1 MRRAMWVMHAS
12 YFRHHGGWGRDLATA
27 YFVSSSR
34 VFSPPW
40 TKVAVQLAL
49 TSPAR
54 GSLVAESSRCAC
66 MPMRTRSMPVALL
79 DEDGATRPAPRLS
92 GNTKSLLMM
101 FVLFT
106 SITAAQWVG
115 GVLAHSLALKVGC

>member
-1 MRRAMWVMHAS
+1 
-12 YFRHHGGWGRDLATA
+12 
-27 YFVSSSR
+27 
-34 VFSPPW
+34 
-40 TKVAVQLAL
+40 
-49 TSPAR
+49 
-54 GSLVAESSRCAC
+54 

>member
-1 MRRAMWVMHAS
+1 MR
-12 YFRHHGGWGRDLATA
+12 
-27 YFVSSSR
+27 SSTREVQYR
-34 VFSPPW
+34 VFLP
-40 TKVAVQLAL
+40 TKVAVQRPAGAASWRSEACDRRL
-49 TSPAR
+49 TR
-54 GSLVAESSRCAC
+54 GTLGAC

>member
-1 MRRAMWVMHAS
+1 MYENSEWDAA
-12 YFRHHGGWGRDLATA
+12 
-27 YFVSSSR
+27 
-34 VFSPPW
+34 
-40 TKVAVQLAL
+40 
-49 TSPAR
+49 
-54 GSLVAESSRCAC
+54 LVAELC
-66 MPMRTRSMPVALL
+66 MPVGTCSMPVALL

>member
-1 MRRAMWVMHAS
+1 MLDGPCRRCLVSPNTRSFVRSFPTKFAVELALAS
-12 YFRHHGGWGRDLATA
+12 YDTRRWWQ
-27 YFVSSSR
+27 
-34 VFSPPW
+34 SP
-40 TKVAVQLAL
+40 
-49 TSPAR
+49 R
-54 GSLVAESSRCAC
+54 GAC

>member
-1 MRRAMWVMHAS
+1 MQATS
-12 YFRHHGGWGRDLATA
+12 GITGGWGSDLGTCGI
-27 YFVSSSR
+27 SPC
-34 VFSPPW
+34 FSPYE
-40 TKVAVQLAL
+40 
-49 TSPAR
+49 SCRPASWR
-54 GSLVAESSRCAC
+54 SEPATLGSLVAESPRGAC

>member
-1 MRRAMWVMHAS
+1 MTS
-12 YFRHHGGWGRDLATA
+12 N
-27 YFVSSSR
+27 SSR
-34 VFSPPW
+34 VFLP

-49 TSPAR
+49 ARASPATR
-54 GSLVAESSRCAC
+54 GSLVAESARCAC